1 MVKMGDW
8 LSEGWALIKDDIV
21 TFAVATLL
29 AGLIGIVTLTI
40 CMPALMVGLY
50 MMVFKKIRGEEV
62 AIGDVFQG
70 FQKFGAAFVV
80 YLVVGIGA
88 AVVSVVLQLI
98 PVIGQIASA
107 LVGFVIGAVIFYTW
121 QLIAEREIGPI
132 DAISTSL
139 EKTKPDFVMY
149 CVCALVY
156 GLVNMAGGIVCGI
169 GALVTTPL
177 VIAAMAL
184 AYRDNF
190 GMEGVAAAPA
200 APPAAPPAPP
210 PAAVGPAP
218 EPKPE
223 VTPAPTPEPEVP
235 LPQPPASEPSTP
247 EPADMPEPSDTP
259 EADA

>member
-1 MVKMGDW
+1 MVKIGDW

-21 TFAVATLL
+21 TFAVASLL
-29 AGLIGIVTLTI
+29 AGIITVVTLTI
-40 CMPALMVGLY
+40 CAPAMTVGLY
-50 MMVFKKIRGEEV
+50 MMVFKKMRGEQV

-70 FQKFGAAFVV
+70 FQKFGPAFVV

-88 AVVSVVLQLI
+88 GIVGVVINLI
-98 PVIGQIASA
+98 PVIGQIISP
-107 LVGFVIGAVIFYTW
+107 LVGFIIGAVIFYTW
-121 QLIAEREIGPI
+121 QLVAEREIGPI
-132 DAISTSL
+132 EAITASL
-139 EKTKPDFVMY
+139 DKVKPDFVMY

-156 GLVNMAGGIVCGI
+156 GLINAVGMAICGI

-177 VIAAMAL
+177 VMAATAL

-200 APPAAPPAPP
+200 SPPAAPPAPP

-223 VTPAPTPEPEVP
+223 EPAAPAPEVS
-235 LPQPPASEPSTP
+235 LPDPPA
-247 EPADMPEPSDTP
+247 PEPSAP
-259 EADA
+259 APADIPDIPDVPDAGD